1 MSESVIK
8 ISNLSKIY
16 KLGTISSGSF
26 VSDMTSKFYRYFNY
40 DDPNSK
46 INDEDKKNEGE
57 KVALSKIDLNVK
69 RGEILGIIG
78 KNGAGKST
86 LLKILSRITAPTN
99 GEIKIKGR
107 VASLLEIGTGFHPEL
122 TGRENIYLNGSIMGM
137 KKKEID
143 LNIDKI
149 IDFSGIRQYIDTPV
163 KRYSSGMNVRL
174 GFSVAAHLEPEILL
188 IDEVLAVGD
197 LNFQKKCL
205 GKMESISKTGRT
217 VIFISHNMAAIQ
229 SLCSRGLLLI
239 DGKVA
244 ADTSANEAV
253 NRYIEYNVETIKN
266 VQIGQRF
273 DRKAGEVFRFQKV
286 EYLDSKSKKQ
296 IDIAFSGQT
305 IEIKIFFVNLSDS
318 PLKDINIGMAFSN
331 NQGVFLFACGS
342 RPQGSKIDIEPGEGY
357 VVCTINK
364 LPLTAGR
371 IYHSLHCDYNNQ
383 VLDNIQEAGVIN
395 VERGDYYGTGLLPGG
410 NKQGLLIDYSYK
422 NK

>member
-8 ISNLSKIY
+8 INNLSKIY

-197 LNFQKKCL
+197 NDFQKKCL
-205 GKMESISKTGRT
+205 GKIESISNVGRT
-217 VIFISHNMAAIQ
+217 IIFVSHNMVAIR
-229 SLCSRGLLLI
+229 SLCTRAIL
-239 DGKVA
+239 
-244 ADTSANEAV
+244 
-253 NRYIEYNVETIKN
+253 IKN
-266 VQIGQRF
+266 GKI
-273 DRKAGEVFRFQKV
+273 VF
-286 EYLDSKSKKQ
+286 DSKPDKTVEKYLLSTKSYNQSKKWKMEDAPGSKKLKF
-296 IDIAFSGQT
+296 IGIKVTPTKGKIITISSGIT
-305 IEIKIFFVNLSDS
+305 IEFSCFCFISNLTVDVSYEIYTQDEVK
-318 PLKDINIGMAFSN
+318 LIHNGNLI
-331 NQGVFLFACGS
+331 S
-342 RPQGSKIDIEPGEGY
+342 RPSELKIGKYKIKALIPNYCLNEGIYKLKVWSGLSGTEIIASIDKFIEFEISNTSPSK
-357 VVCTINK
+357 NSKK
-364 LPLTAGR
+364 LPGK
-371 IYHSLHCDYNNQ
+371 ICPKILHESNY
-383 VLDNIQEAGVIN
+383 EG
-395 VERGDYYGTGLLPGG
+395 E
-410 NKQGLLIDYSYK
+410 
-422 NK
+422 